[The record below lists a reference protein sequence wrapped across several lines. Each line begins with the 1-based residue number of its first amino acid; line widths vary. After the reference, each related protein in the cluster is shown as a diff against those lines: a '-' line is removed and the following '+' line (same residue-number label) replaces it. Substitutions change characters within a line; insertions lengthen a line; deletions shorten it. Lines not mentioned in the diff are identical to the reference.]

1 MGSAGS
7 PESLK
12 MHRFPYIFHVFFGGV
27 GSRNPK
33 IIENSKFP
41 YIFYDFF
48 GGMESV
54 GNPEPLKMH

>member
-1 MGSAGS
+1 M
-7 PESLK
+7 K